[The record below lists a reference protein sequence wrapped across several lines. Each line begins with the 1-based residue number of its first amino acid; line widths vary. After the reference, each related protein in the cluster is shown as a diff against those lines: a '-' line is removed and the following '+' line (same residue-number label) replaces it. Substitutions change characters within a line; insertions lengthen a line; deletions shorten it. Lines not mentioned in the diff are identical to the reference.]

1 MLFWLDE
8 SCSGSFPSVSPRG
21 EGRDFRPALFG
32 FRRRVPEVRL
42 RVAARGHLG
51 GAGSRRRFLWYA
63 KQSAPV
69 SVVQV
74 VERERRDGNQL
85 KLLNMSGRRL
95 ISAGSD
101 LEDQCEDIPSRKQP
115 KQRLTGSF
123 LQFSMMPQR
132 AGNDPPGASNAS
144 EMEMEISN
152 MREKFLLSV
161 TKLVESKSYNSKVF
175 SKEKYFQTI
184 KEVKEAK
191 EKGKKSS
198 RDYRRAAKY
207 DVISVQGTEK
217 LIEATH
223 GERDRIRYYV
233 HKEELFDIL
242 HDTHLRIG
250 HGGRT
255 RMLKELQGKYGN
267 VTKEVIALYLTL
279 CKQCHQ
285 KNPVP
290 KKGPAPKPMTFKDID
305 STCQVEILDMQS
317 SADGEFKFI
326 LYYQDHLTKFIIL
339 RPLKSKQTHEVVS
352 VLLDIFTI
360 LGTPSVLDSNS
371 GIEFTNQVVHELNE
385 LWPDLRIVSGKH
397 HPGNAQG
404 SLEGASRDIKNMISA
419 WMQSNYSCHWA
430 KGLRFVQ
437 MVRNQAFDVS
447 LQQSPFEAMFGC
459 KAKFGLYSSNLPR
472 ETVATL
478 QTEEELEIAEEQLEN
493 SLWIRQEE
501 RTEIGA
507 DRSDMDDDID
517 PTPEATVPS
526 TSQGASGLLCW

>member
-1 MLFWLDE
+1 MPSLVSSADLLRLLLIPGPQTVWSLWQQPVLSQEATAFEDMTKYWNYLEAFQKDCYRDTMLDSYE
-8 SCSGSFPSVSPRG
+8 NT
-21 EGRDFRPALFG
+21 
-32 FRRRVPEVRL
+32 VPQ
-42 RVAARGHLG
+42 A
-51 GAGSRRRFLWYA
+51 
-63 KQSAPV
+63 
-69 SVVQV
+69 
-74 VERERRDGNQL
+74 
-85 KLLNMSGRRL
+85 
-95 ISAGSD
+95 
-101 LEDQCEDIPSRKQP
+101 
-115 KQRLTGSF
+115 SF

-132 AGNDPPGASNAS
+132 AGNDPPGVSNVN

-152 MREKFLLSV
+152 MRETFLMSV

-242 HDTHLRIG
+242 HDTHLSIG

-267 VTKEVIALYLTL
+267 VTKEVIVLYLTL

-290 KKGPAPKPMTFKDID
+290 KKGLPPKPMTFKDID

-339 RPLKSKQTHEVVS
+339 RPLRTKQAREVVS

-360 LGTPSVLDSNS
+360 LGTPTVLDSDS
-371 GIEFTNQVVHELNE
+371 GVEFTNEVVQELNE
-385 LWPDLRIVSGKH
+385 LWPDLKIVSGKY
-397 HPGNAQG
+397 HPGQSQG
-404 SLEGASRDIKNMISA
+404 SLEGASRDVKNMIGT
-419 WMQSNYSCHWA
+419 WMQSNRLCHWA
-430 KGLRFVQ
+430 KGLRFLQ

-501 RTEIGA
+501 RVEIGA
-507 DRSDMDDDID
+507 DRSDMDDDMD
-517 PTPEATVPS
+517 PTPEATEPS

>member
-1 MLFWLDE
+1 MTKDWKYFEASQKDCYRDTMLDSYE
-8 SCSGSFPSVSPRG
+8 
-21 EGRDFRPALFG
+21 
-32 FRRRVPEVRL
+32 
-42 RVAARGHLG
+42 
-51 GAGSRRRFLWYA
+51 
-63 KQSAPV
+63 
-69 SVVQV
+69 
-74 VERERRDGNQL
+74 
-85 KLLNMSGRRL
+85 NM
-95 ISAGSD
+95 
-101 LEDQCEDIPSRKQP
+101 IPQ
-115 KQRLTGSF
+115 GSF

-132 AGNDPPGASNAS
+132 AGIVPPGVSNTS
-144 EMEMEISN
+144 EMEMEISD
-152 MREKFLLSV
+152 MREKFLTSV

-217 LIEATH
+217 LVEATH
-223 GERDRIRYYV
+223 GERVRIRYYV

-242 HDTHLRIG
+242 HDTHLSIG

-267 VTKEVIALYLTL
+267 VTKEVIVLYLTL

-290 KKGPAPKPMTFKDID
+290 KRGLAPKPMTIKDVD
-305 STCQVEILDMQS
+305 SKCQVEILDMQS
-317 SADGEFKFI
+317 NADGEFKFI

-339 RPLKSKQTHEVVS
+339 RPLKTKQAHEVVS

-360 LGTPSVLDSNS
+360 LGTPSVLESDS
-371 GIEFTNQVVHELNE
+371 GIEFTDQVVNELNE
-385 LWPDLRIVSGKH
+385 VWPDLKIVPGKY
-397 HPGNAQG
+397 HPGQG
-404 SLEGASRDIKNMISA
+404 QASLERASHDVKNMISA
-419 WMQSNYSCHWA
+419 WVQSNHSCHWA
-430 KGLRFVQ
+430 EGLRFMQ
-437 MVRNQAFDVS
+437 MVKNQSFNIS
-447 LQQSPFEAMFGC
+447 LQQSPYEAMFGC

-472 ETVATL
+472 ETVAIL

-501 RTEIGA
+501 RAEIGA
-507 DRSDMDDDID
+507 DRSDMDEDID
-517 PTPEATVPS
+517 PTPETPEPS
-526 TSQGASGLLCW
+526 TSQGASGLFCW